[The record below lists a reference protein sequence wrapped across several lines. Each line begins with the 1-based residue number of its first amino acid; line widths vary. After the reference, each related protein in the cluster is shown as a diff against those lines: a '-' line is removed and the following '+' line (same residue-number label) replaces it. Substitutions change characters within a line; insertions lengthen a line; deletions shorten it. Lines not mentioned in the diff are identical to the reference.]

1 MLRMLGPLSL
11 ALLTCAGP
19 STQVPPDAIQKAV
32 VDDAVALGERCE
44 EINDLTSLAW
54 SWAQVCWHRTAPEL
68 ERARTALE
76 GCRSASVDRGLTA
89 VGPIPDGIDLGAA
102 LELDNCPADP
112 PNDIAQLQ
120 VYSDIDYGVEDG
132 KAIEVVFTNFCD
144 DDIEYGFSPDRDS
157 KPPIT
162 MQLPPLTRRTITI
175 PRSYGLRGRLA
186 QGEQGWSP
194 TTCTATRSGT
204 HLTFNADC
212 RTCTADGIDPL
223 RRADCV
229 EAGSC
234 PPPGSR

>member
-32 VDDAVALGERCE
+32 VVDAVALGERCE

-54 SWAQVCWHRTAPEL
+54 SWAQV
-68 ERARTALE
+68 
-76 GCRSASVDRGLTA
+76 
-89 VGPIPDGIDLGAA
+89 
-102 LELDNCPADP
+102 
-112 PNDIAQLQ
+112 
-120 VYSDIDYGVEDG
+120 
-132 KAIEVVFTNFCD
+132 CD

-186 QGEQGWSP
+186 HAEEGWSP

-234 PPPGSR
+234 PPPSSR